1 MPSITANGVSIEYE
15 TLGDPANPPIV
26 LVMGLG
32 ANMRLWPSAFCER
45 LAGAG
50 FHVVRLDN
58 RDAGRST
65 QLDHLGTPNVAKEA
79 IKFLLRLP
87 IRSPYSLDDMARDTA
102 AFIDALGLVRPHV
115 VGASMGGMIVQN
127 LAAMFPEKIATMTSV
142 MSTTG
147 SRKLPRPERRAFKAL
162 LSPPAKPG
170 DHESAVRHLMHLLRV
185 IGSKT
190 LPSPEEE
197 LRAFCERHVLQ
208 GSNPAGA
215 ARQLLAIASAG
226 DRSKTIA
233 KIRVPSLVLHGAED
247 PLLRPPCGADTAR
260 VIREGGGSVNHVVV
274 KGMGHDLPTPLH
286 DELVGHISNHAK
298 GPD

>member
-1 MPSITANGVSIEYE
+1 MPSIEANGVSIEYE
-15 TLGDPANPPIV
+15 TLGDPSNPSIL

-32 ANMRLWPSAFCER
+32 ANMRLWPSAFCEK

-50 FHVVRLDN
+50 FHVVRMDN

-65 QLDHLGTPNVAKEA
+65 QLDFLGTPNIPKEA
-79 IKFLLRLP
+79 IKYLLRLP
-87 IRSPYSLDDMARDTA
+87 IHSPYLLDDMAADTA
-102 AFIDALGLVRPHV
+102 DFIDALGLVKPHV
-115 VGASMGGMIVQN
+115 IGASVGGMIVQN
-127 LAAMFPEKIATMTSV
+127 LAALFPEKISTMTSV

-147 SRKLPRPERRAFKAL
+147 SRKLPRPEKRAFKAL

-170 DHESAVRHLMHLLRV
+170 DHESAVRHLMFLLSV

-190 LPSPEEE
+190 HPSPEEE

-215 ARQLLAIASAG
+215 ARQLAAIASAG
-226 DRSKTIA
+226 DRTKTIA
-233 KIRVPSLVLHGAED
+233 KIRVPSLVLHGDED
-247 PLLRPPCGADTAR
+247 PLLRPPCGEHTAR
-260 VIREGGGSVNHVVV
+260 VIREAGGNVKHVVV

-286 DELVGHISNHAK
+286 DELVGHIVEHIGNK
-298 GPD
+298 